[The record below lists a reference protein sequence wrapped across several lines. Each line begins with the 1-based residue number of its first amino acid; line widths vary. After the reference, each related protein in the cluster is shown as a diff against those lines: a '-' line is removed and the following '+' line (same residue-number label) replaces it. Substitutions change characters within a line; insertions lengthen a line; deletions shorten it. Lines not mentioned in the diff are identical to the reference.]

1 MSGQSEPPSLKP
13 LAQYVG
19 GFIIGII
26 SIVLPIFCVVGN
38 ARPED
43 KVGYTLNVQVF
54 GQKRGDILASSTALK
69 SKTHNTIPN
78 G

>member
-1 MSGQSEPPSLKP
+1 MSDQSEPPSLKP
-13 LAQYVG
+13 LAQGVG
-19 GFIIGII
+19 GFIIGMI
-26 SIVLPIFCVVGN
+26 SIILPILCVLGN
-38 ARPED
+38 SQSEN

-69 SKTHNTIPN
+69 SKTYNTIPN